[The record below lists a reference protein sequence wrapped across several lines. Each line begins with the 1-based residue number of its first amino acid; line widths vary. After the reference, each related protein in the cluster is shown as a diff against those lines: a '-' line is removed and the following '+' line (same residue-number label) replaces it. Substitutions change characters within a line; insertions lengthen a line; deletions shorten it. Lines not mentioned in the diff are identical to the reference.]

1 MRNKNPESF
10 WIVFC
15 DHEPELL
22 NIKKLTM
29 FEENKGR
36 HFLSFPCCDILFF
49 IIVNYRENKDDT
61 TSCNVQ
67 ATT

>member
-1 MRNKNPESF
+1 
-10 WIVFC
+10 
-15 DHEPELL
+15 
-22 NIKKLTM
+22 M

-67 ATT
+67 ATTLPLPRSEQLI